1 MARPLHGMVRVLVRL
16 PGGED
21 LCRRSGRVHARAAQG
36 RQEGFGDAPEQGP
49 AIRLSAPGARCG
61 GPDAEAQQPFR
72 EHQQAAQGP
81 HAQPPGNAAGPQD
94 KGGLLVVL
102 HAHGASP
109 APGSDT
115 RADADGRR
123 YRRPE
128 GGLRA
133 EGEGSGAGRMGCR
146 SHLERVSII
155 RRRTHIRW
163 TSQTLFC
170 PIPRKAPPAAAGGA
184 FAFPERPGMVRR
196 SGPYRAS

>member
-1 MARPLHGMVRVLVRL
+1 MERPLHGMVRVLVRF

-36 RQEGFGDAPEQGP
+36 RQEGLGDAPEQGP
-49 AIRLSAPGARCG
+49 AIHLPAPGARCG

-128 GGLRA
+128 GDIRA

-146 SHLERVSII
+146 SHLERVPSFDAVPVFGGLA
-155 RRRTHIRW
+155 RHT
-163 TSQTLFC
+163 FC
-170 PIPRKAPPAAAGGA
+170 PIPRKCGQSVTQRNPAPGNPA
-184 FAFPERPGMVRR
+184 P
-196 SGPYRAS
+196 